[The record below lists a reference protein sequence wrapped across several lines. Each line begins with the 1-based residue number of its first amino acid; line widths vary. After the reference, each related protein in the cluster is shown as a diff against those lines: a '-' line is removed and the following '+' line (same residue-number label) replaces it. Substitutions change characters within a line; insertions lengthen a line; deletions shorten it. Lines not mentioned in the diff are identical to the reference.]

1 MSLFISFA
9 TYICTTKQF
18 NTIIQKIKIMERFAL
33 KQDIVDEIKKD
44 PILYGQVASLTGHT
58 ILSMR
63 KVLNDNNSVKLT
75 QVTVLKHLSDYLRIN
90 QNDLLEVVAEKDD
103 NISTHISQLQEI
115 H

>member
-1 MSLFISFA
+1 
-9 TYICTTKQF
+9 
-18 NTIIQKIKIMERFAL
+18 MERFAL

-63 KVLNDNNSVKLT
+63 KVLNDNNSIKLT
-75 QVTVLKHLSDYLRIN
+75 QLTVLKHLSDYFKIN
-90 QNDLLEVVAEKDD
+90 QNDLLDVVTEKDD
-103 NISTHISQLQEI
+103 NISTVFPQLQKT

>member
-1 MSLFISFA
+1 
-9 TYICTTKQF
+9 
-18 NTIIQKIKIMERFAL
+18 MERFAL

-75 QVTVLKHLSDYLRIN
+75 QVTVLNHLSDYLKKN
-90 QNDLLEVVAEKDD
+90 QNSLLEVVTETGS
-103 NISTHISQLQEI
+103 NNNTSNPIMQETH
-115 H
+115 

>member
-1 MSLFISFA
+1 
-9 TYICTTKQF
+9 
-18 NTIIQKIKIMERFAL
+18 MERFAL

-63 KVLNDNNSVKLT
+63 KVLNDNNSIKLT
-75 QVTVLKHLSDYLRIN
+75 QLTVLKHLSDYFKIN
-90 QNDLLEVVAEKDD
+90 QNDLLDVVTEKDD
-103 NISTHISQLQEI
+103 NISTIFPQLQET

>member
-1 MSLFISFA
+1 
-9 TYICTTKQF
+9 
-18 NTIIQKIKIMERFAL
+18 MERFAL

-44 PILYGQVASLTGHT
+44 PILYGQIASLTGHT

-75 QVTVLKHLSDYLRIN
+75 QVTVLNHLSDYLKKN
-90 QNDLLEVVAEKDD
+90 QNSLLEVVTETGS
-103 NISTHISQLQEI
+103 NNNTSNPIMQEI